1 MSTGRHRTKDTGSTS
16 AGRSTDEQRAASPE
30 ESPAQSV
37 LNIKVART
45 ADVGT
50 TLERLQR
57 VEGFRA
63 IEPLFPGET
72 QADLSTIYVAHVDTD
87 RLAEAV
93 PKIEADDDVEYVEK
107 PASRK
112 LIK

>member
-1 MSTGRHRTKDTGSTS
+1 MLRYRERTMSTGRHRTKD
-16 AGRSTDEQRAASPE
+16 AAE
-30 ESPAQSV
+30 KNPAQSV
-37 LNIKVART
+37 LNIKVTRT